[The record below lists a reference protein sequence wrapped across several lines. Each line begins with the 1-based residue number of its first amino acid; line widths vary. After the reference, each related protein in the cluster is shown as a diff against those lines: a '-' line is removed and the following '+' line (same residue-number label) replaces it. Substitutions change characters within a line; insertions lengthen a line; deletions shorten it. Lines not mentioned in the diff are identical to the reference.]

1 MKTKSIYISLIVLL
15 LLLIVAGCGKKG
27 DKAIA
32 TIGDYTITAD
42 ELNQSFERFRQT
54 FSTSQGE
61 YDKRSEIIDSL
72 IITRLLIQAAYE
84 KNIDKL
90 PEIEQIVSVNR
101 DKFLLDALYQKHI
114 ASKIEPTDAELK
126 NFYDKQE
133 FKIRASHI
141 LLNNADSAQLVYEK
155 IQNGEDFEELATT
168 YSVDPSVKRNKG
180 DLGYFTWGAM
190 VEEFQQAA
198 FAMEPGEISQ
208 PIKSQFGFHIINLKE
223 KVVNVERDTFEKTK
237 NTIMSQL
244 RTRKTFRVTTDYF
257 QDIKKRHK
265 VEINKETCDY
275 LMEKRE
281 SIYPPQLLNSMPK
294 NDFDSEQLDQSE
306 KDMILATYEDKQMTI
321 SDYLAQIKNIPAH
334 FRPDLS
340 DYDSLAAVVFELK
353 KLEIL
358 IIEAQTE
365 KLDQE
370 EDYLE
375 KIKLFKELNMADI
388 MKNDSIPTPVPPDE
402 ALLRTYYDNN
412 TVEFTTPAK
421 IQLFEIYLSDE
432 LKANKL
438 ASEIKTLDAFKE
450 NATRLTER
458 PGLQNRDGDMGYIE
472 RDWFPEV
479 YDAAKDLPIGTIAGP
494 IFNNGKY
501 SIIYVVEKQESVL
514 KDFLSVKQKIFEDLQ
529 KEQKY
534 QTLKKWVDL
543 QKDKTEVTIDDIALR
558 ETIDMSKYPLETGSE
573 E

>member
-1 MKTKSIYISLIVLL
+1 MVS
-15 LLLIVAGCGKKG
+15 GCGKKG

-32 TIGDYTITAD
+32 TVGDYTITAD
-42 ELNQSFERFRQT
+42 ELNQNFEKIRNT
-54 FSTSQGE
+54 YSTSQGE

-72 IITRLLIQAAYE
+72 IVTRLLIQAAYE

-90 PEIEQIVSVNR
+90 PEIEQIVSANTK
-101 DKFLLDALYQKHI
+101 KFLLDALYQKHI
-114 ASKIEPTDAELK
+114 ASKINPTEAELK
-126 NFYDKQE
+126 NYYDKQE

-141 LLNNADSAQLVYEK
+141 LLNNPDTAQLVYDK
-155 IQNGEDFEELATT
+155 LQSGEDFDELATT

-223 KVVNVERDTFEKTK
+223 KVENVERDTFEKTK
-237 NTIMSQL
+237 NSITTQL
-244 RTRKTFRVTTDYF
+244 RKRKTFRVTTDYF
-257 QDIKKRHK
+257 QNIKQKHK
-265 VEINKETCDY
+265 IDINKETCDY
-275 LMEKRE
+275 LMMKRE

-294 NDFDSEQLDQSE
+294 SDFDLEQLDQTE
-306 KDMILATYEDKQMTI
+306 KQMILATYEDKQMTI
-321 SDYLAQIKNIPAH
+321 SDYLGQIKDIPAH
-334 FRPDLS
+334 FRPDLN

-358 IIEAQTE
+358 IIEAQKE
-365 KLDQE
+365 KLDQDE
-370 EDYLE
+370 EYLI
-375 KIKLFKELNMADI
+375 KIQLFKELNMADI
-388 MKNDSIPTPVPPDE
+388 MKNDSIYTPEPPSD
-402 ALLRTYYDNN
+402 AMLRAYYDNN
-412 TVEFTTPAK
+412 SAEFTTPAK
-421 IQLFEIYLSDE
+421 IHLFEIYLSDE

-450 NATRLTER
+450 NASRLTER
-458 PGLQNRDGDMGYIE
+458 PGLQGRNGDMGYIE

-479 YDAAKDLPIGTIAGP
+479 FDVANDSPVGTFAGP

-501 SIIYVVEKQESVL
+501 SIIYVVSKQQSEQ
-514 KDFLSVKQKIFEDLQ
+514 KDFLSVKQKIFENIQ
-529 KEQKY
+529 KEQKSR
-534 QTLKKWVDL
+534 TLREWVYL
-543 QKDKTEVTIDDIALR
+543 QKDKTEVTIDEVAVR
-558 ETIDMSKYPLETGSE
+558 ETIDMSKYPMEIGSE